1 MMYETILS
9 PIHYGGMQLKN
20 RIIFAPTTFGLS
32 DEEYLAKIRAI
43 AQGGCAM
50 IIVGDVPVGK
60 SRFEKSLFDTKGFAF
75 YQQVVKIA
83 HDADCKVCAQL
94 HQSDSNLLAMFK
106 YIPGLLLKKITPD
119 QLREKLNAEVAPYI
133 TKMSKRKIRTIIS
146 GFGKAAVLAKQAGF
160 DMMQVHGDRMCGSF
174 SSAIFNHRTDEYGG
188 SAENRA
194 RFAAEAVS
202 AVHAAVPGMPIDYK
216 LAVRQENP
224 HFGNA
229 GVVEEE
235 LPVFVP
241 LLEQAGVT
249 SFHVTLANHSALE
262 NTIPPAD
269 HPYFSQ
275 PGCFLKFC
283 DEVRQYTDLPICG
296 VGGLNDPDLVEQQLA
311 SGRIQCAAMSRQ
323 LLADPDWVSYAIV
336 YSSKTGNTKI
346 LADTLHDCLP
356 QEGCDYFGIPDP
368 AAMEADTLYV
378 GFWTDKGNA
387 DEGTSDFLKQLHG
400 KNIFLFGTA
409 GFGGSKEYF
418 DKILKKVEHS
428 LDKSNT
434 VFGCYMCQG
443 KMPMSVRQR
452 YEEMKKQPIH
462 LPNLDAMI
470 ENFDKALSHPDA
482 DDLEQLKQA
491 VR

>member
-9 PIHYGGMQLKN
+9 PIDYGGMQLKN

-60 SRFEKSLFDTKGFAF
+60 SKFEKSLFDAKGFAF
-75 YQQVVKIA
+75 YQQIVKIA
-83 HDADCKVCAQL
+83 HDVDCKVCAQL

-106 YIPGLLLKKITPD
+106 YIPCVLLKKITPG
-119 QLREKLNAEVAPYI
+119 QLREKLNDEVAPYI
-133 TKMSKRKIRTIIS
+133 TKMSKRKIRTILR

-160 DMMQVHGDRMCGSF
+160 DMVQVHGDRMCGSF
-174 SSAIFNHRTDEYGG
+174 SSVIFNHRTDEYGG

-229 GVVEEE
+229 GVVVEE

-262 NTIPPAD
+262 NTIPPAN
-269 HPYFSQ
+269 HPYFNQ

-283 DEVRQYTDLPICG
+283 DAVRQYTTLPICG
-296 VGGLNDPDLVEQQLA
+296 VGGLNDPDFVEQQLA
-311 SGRIQCAAMSRQ
+311 SGRIQCAAMSRP
-323 LLADPDWVSYAIV
+323 LLADPDWVN
-336 YSSKTGNTKI
+336 KLKNGQ
-346 LADTLHDCLP
+346 ADRIHRCVRCNKKCLGGLMAH
-356 QEGCDYFGIPDP
+356 Q
-368 AAMEADTLYV
+368 
-378 GFWTDKGNA
+378 
-387 DEGTSDFLKQLHG
+387 GTHC
-400 KNIFLFGTA
+400 I
-409 GFGGSKEYF
+409 Y
-418 DKILKKVEHS
+418 
-428 LDKSNT
+428 
-434 VFGCYMCQG
+434 
-443 KMPMSVRQR
+443 
-452 YEEMKKQPIH
+452 
-462 LPNLDAMI
+462 DA
-470 ENFDKALSHPDA
+470 
-482 DDLEQLKQA
+482 
-491 VR
+491 RT

>member
-1 MMYETILS
+1 
-9 PIHYGGMQLKN
+9 
-20 RIIFAPTTFGLS
+20 
-32 DEEYLAKIRAI
+32 
-43 AQGGCAM
+43 M

-60 SRFEKSLFDTKGFAF
+60 SKFEKSLFDAKGFAF

-133 TKMSKRKIRTIIS
+133 TNMSQRKIHEIIS
-146 GFGKAAVLAKQAGF
+146 GFGKAAALAKQAGF
-160 DMMQVHGDRMCGSF
+160 DMVQVHGDRMCGSF

-194 RFAAEAVS
+194 RFAVEAVS

-235 LPVFVP
+235 LPIFVP

-296 VGGLNDPDLVEQQLA
+296 VGGLNDPELVEQQLA

-323 LLADPDWVSYAIV
+323 LLADPDWVNKLKNGQAKQIHRCLRCNKKCLGGLMAHQGTRCV
-336 YSSKTGNTKI
+336 YDALREK
-346 LADTLHDCLP
+346 
-356 QEGCDYFGIPDP
+356 
-368 AAMEADTLYV
+368 EA
-378 GFWTDKGNA
+378 KNA
-387 DEGTSDFLKQLHG
+387 
-400 KNIFLFGTA
+400 
-409 GFGGSKEYF
+409 
-418 DKILKKVEHS
+418 
-428 LDKSNT
+428 
-434 VFGCYMCQG
+434 
-443 KMPMSVRQR
+443 
-452 YEEMKKQPIH
+452 
-462 LPNLDAMI
+462 
-470 ENFDKALSHPDA
+470 
-482 DDLEQLKQA
+482 
-491 VR
+491 

>member
-1 MMYETILS
+1 MGPSTVSSCILTLHREFAAYTTQRLQELGLS
-9 PIHYGGMQLKN
+9 FGLIYFVIYVGKHPDCTPSELTKDLHLDWGHSQRSLNKLAEDGFLTKEKNGRSYHLKLTQKGENAFVVCHQVFIDWDAQSLGGLTAQERQQLLTLLQKQYKRKCVNDVRNDLESDQLRWVAVEEPHY
-20 RIIFAPTTFGLS
+20 FAPTTFGMS

-94 HQSDSNLLAMFK
+94 HQSDSNLLALFK
-106 YIPGLLLKKITPD
+106 YIPGVLLKKITPD

-133 TKMSKRKIRTIIS
+133 TNMSQRKIHEIIS

-216 LAVRQENP
+216 LAVRQETP

-323 LLADPDWVSYAIV
+323 LLADPDWVNKL
-336 YSSKTGNTKI
+336 KTGRRNRST
-346 LADTLHDCLP
+346 AVS
-356 QEGCDYFGIPDP
+356 
-368 AAMEADTLYV
+368 AATRSV
-378 GFWTDKGNA
+378 W
-387 DEGTSDFLKQLHG
+387 
-400 KNIFLFGTA
+400 A
-409 GFGGSKEYF
+409 G
-418 DKILKKVEHS
+418 
-428 LDKSNT
+428 
-434 VFGCYMCQG
+434 
-443 KMPMSVRQR
+443 
-452 YEEMKKQPIH
+452 
-462 LPNLDAMI
+462 
-470 ENFDKALSHPDA
+470 
-482 DDLEQLKQA
+482 
-491 VR
+491 

>member
-1 MMYETILS
+1 M
-9 PIHYGGMQLKN
+9 
-20 RIIFAPTTFGLS
+20 
-32 DEEYLAKIRAI
+32 
-43 AQGGCAM
+43 
-50 IIVGDVPVGK
+50 
-60 SRFEKSLFDTKGFAF
+60 
-75 YQQVVKIA
+75 
-83 HDADCKVCAQL
+83 
-94 HQSDSNLLAMFK
+94 
-106 YIPGLLLKKITPD
+106 
-119 QLREKLNAEVAPYI
+119 
-133 TKMSKRKIRTIIS
+133 
-146 GFGKAAVLAKQAGF
+146 LAKQAGF
-160 DMMQVHGDRMCGSF
+160 DMVQVHGDRMCGSF

-269 HPYFSQ
+269 HPYFNQ

-323 LLADPDWVSYAIV
+323 LLADPDWVNKLKNGQAEQIHRCLRCNKKCLGGLMAHQGTRCV
-336 YSSKTGNTKI
+336 YDALREK
-346 LADTLHDCLP
+346 
-356 QEGCDYFGIPDP
+356 
-368 AAMEADTLYV
+368 EA
-378 GFWTDKGNA
+378 KNA
-387 DEGTSDFLKQLHG
+387 
-400 KNIFLFGTA
+400 
-409 GFGGSKEYF
+409 
-418 DKILKKVEHS
+418 
-428 LDKSNT
+428 
-434 VFGCYMCQG
+434 
-443 KMPMSVRQR
+443 
-452 YEEMKKQPIH
+452 
-462 LPNLDAMI
+462 
-470 ENFDKALSHPDA
+470 
-482 DDLEQLKQA
+482 
-491 VR
+491 

>member
-60 SRFEKSLFDTKGFAF
+60 SKFEKSLFDPKGFAF

-94 HQSDSNLLAMFK
+94 HQSDSNLLALFK
-106 YIPGLLLKKITPD
+106 YIPGVLLKKITPD

-283 DEVRQYTDLPICG
+283 DEVRQI
-296 VGGLNDPDLVEQQLA
+296 
-311 SGRIQCAAMSRQ
+311 
-323 LLADPDWVSYAIV
+323 
-336 YSSKTGNTKI
+336 
-346 LADTLHDCLP
+346 
-356 QEGCDYFGIPDP
+356 
-368 AAMEADTLYV
+368 
-378 GFWTDKGNA
+378 
-387 DEGTSDFLKQLHG
+387 
-400 KNIFLFGTA
+400 
-409 GFGGSKEYF
+409 
-418 DKILKKVEHS
+418 
-428 LDKSNT
+428 
-434 VFGCYMCQG
+434 
-443 KMPMSVRQR
+443 
-452 YEEMKKQPIH
+452 
-462 LPNLDAMI
+462 
-470 ENFDKALSHPDA
+470 
-482 DDLEQLKQA
+482 
-491 VR
+491 